1 MNWVLELWFHFQNL
15 CESLSLFV
23 LKLWQN
29 GHNSLFSF
37 LKQDNTFMFHAWPS
51 FVLNRGKP
59 CL

>member
-37 LKQDNTFMFHAWPS
+37 LKQDNTFRFHAWPL
-51 FVLNRGKP
+51 FCPK
-59 CL
+59 